1 MTQLCAPSGSRGRVI
16 SILSAAEQYLL
27 ELINQARLDPLAKA
41 ASLGIDLNQG
51 LAPGTLTGTAKQVLA
66 HNVILSQAA
75 EGHSNWMLAN
85 EHLQPCG
92 PWRQQRR

>member
-1 MTQLCAPSGSRGRVI
+1 MPPVPMP
-16 SILSAAEQYLL
+16 LSAAEQYLL

-51 LAPGTLTGTAKQVLA
+51 LAPGTLDRYAKQVLA
-66 HNVILSQAA
+66 HNVHPVPGGGGAFGLDAR
-75 EGHSNWMLAN
+75 H

-92 PWRQQRR
+92 PWRQQRG